1 MTKLFN
7 LFKNISRLV
16 VIIGLLVIAGVYL
29 VLGVTGFG
37 DRFFSFIS
45 DGFSLLFL
53 VCLYALPAVLLLLKK
68 DDVAKFFLFVLL
80 AYVIINWIGN
90 YVGVGYMINSNYP
103 AMTVVYGVFCFL
115 HGLLLL
121 TCAVFFVLCKAFNLK
136 LYKILNLLVV
146 IALGFFVVVFLVT
159 FITYIVNDAG
169 WVSIVQS
176 IFEVLLLPFVV
187 FCALLPYQDAKVEEK
202 QAEEKKEEKEEA
214 SAEEE
219 KEETPAEEKTEEQPV
234 EQAQE

>member
-1 MTKLFN
+1 MTKIFN

-29 VLGVTGFG
+29 VLGTLGFG
-37 DRFFSFIS
+37 DRFFSFMS

-80 AYVIINWIGN
+80 AHVIINWIGN
-90 YVGVGYMINSNYP
+90 YVGSGYLINSNYS
-103 AMTVVYGVFCFL
+103 AMTVVYGVFSFL

-136 LYKILNLLVV
+136 LYKLLNILVLA
-146 IALGFFVVVFLVT
+146 ALGFFAVVFLVT
-159 FITYIVNDAG
+159 FITYIVNDYG

-187 FCALLPYQDAKVEEK
+187 FCALLPYQDAKVEE
-202 QAEEKKEEKEEA
+202 QAKEEKKEEAPAEEEHP
-214 SAEEE
+214 AEEE
-219 KEETPAEEKTEEQPV
+219 KPEEDKPAEEP
-234 EQAQE
+234 QE

>member
-16 VIIGLLVIAGVYL
+16 VIIGLLVMAGVYL

-37 DRFFSFIS
+37 DRFFSFMS
-45 DGFSLLFL
+45 DGFYLLFR

-80 AYVIINWIGN
+80 AYVIINWIGG
-90 YVGVGYMINSNYP
+90 YVDSGYMINDYYP
-103 AMTVVYGVFCFL
+103 AMTVVYGVFRFL

-136 LYKILNLLVV
+136 LYKLLNILVL
-146 IALGFFVVVFLVT
+146 ASLGFFVVVFLVT
-159 FITYIVNDAG
+159 FITYIVNDYG
-169 WVSIVQS
+169 WVSVVSS
-176 IFEVLLLPFVV
+176 IFDVLVLPFVV
-187 FCALLPYQDAKVEEK
+187 FCALLPYQNAKVEE
-202 QAEEKKEEKEEA
+202 QAKEEKKEEA

-219 KEETPAEEKTEEQPV
+219 QPAEEEKPAEEP
-234 EQAQE
+234 QE

>member
-7 LFKNISRLV
+7 LFKNISKLV
-16 VIIGLLVIAGVYL
+16 VIIGLLVVAGVYL
-29 VLGVTGFG
+29 VLGAAGGFG
-37 DRFFSFIS
+37 DRFFSFLS
-45 DGFSLLFL
+45 DGFALLFL
-53 VCLYALPAVLLLLKK
+53 VCLYAVPAVLLLLKK
-68 DDVAKFFLFVLL
+68 DDAAKLFLFALL

-90 YVGVGYMINSNYP
+90 YVGIGYLINSNYP

-121 TCAVFFVLCKAFNLK
+121 TCAVFFVLCKGFGLK
-136 LYKILNLLVV
+136 LYKLLNLLVL

-159 FITYIVNDAG
+159 FIAYIVNDVG

-176 IFEVLLLPFVV
+176 IFDVLALPFVV

-202 QAEEKKEEKEEA
+202 SFEEQPKEEKKEEKQEEA
-214 SAEEE
+214 PAEEE
-219 KEETPAEEKTEEQPV
+219 KPAEEP
-234 EQAQE
+234 QE

>member
-1 MTKLFN
+1 MTKLFS

-29 VLGVTGFG
+29 VLGTLGFG
-37 DRFFSFIS
+37 ERFFSFIS
-45 DGFSLLFL
+45 DGFSLLFI

-80 AYVIINWIGN
+80 AYVIINWISY
-90 YVGVGYMINSNYP
+90 YVGVGYKINSNYP
-103 AMTVVYGVFCFL
+103 AMTVVNGVFCFL

-136 LYKILNLLVV
+136 LYKLLNLLVV
-146 IALGFFVVVFLVT
+146 IALGFFAIVLLIT
-159 FITYIVNDAG
+159 FITYIVNEDG
-169 WVSIVQS
+169 WVSIVRS
-176 IFEVLLLPFVV
+176 IFDVLLLPFVV

-202 QAEEKKEEKEEA
+202 KEE
-214 SAEEE
+214 SPAEEE
-219 KEETPAEEKTEEQPV
+219 KEEATEEKQEVPV
-234 EQAQE
+234 E

>member
-16 VIIGLLVIAGVYL
+16 VIIGLLVLAGVYL

-37 DRFFSFIS
+37 DRFFSFLS

-68 DDVAKFFLFVLL
+68 DDAAKLFLFALL

-90 YVGVGYMINSNYP
+90 YVGIGYLINSNYP

-121 TCAVFFVLCKAFNLK
+121 TCAVFFVLCKGFGLK
-136 LYKILNLLVV
+136 LYKLLNLLVL

-159 FITYIVNDAG
+159 FIAYIVNDVG

-176 IFEVLLLPFVV
+176 IFDVLALPFVV

-202 QAEEKKEEKEEA
+202 SFEEQPKEEKKEEKQEEA
-214 SAEEE
+214 PAEEE
-219 KEETPAEEKTEEQPV
+219 KPAEEP
-234 EQAQE
+234 QE